1 MNIPEQFVAETT
13 GSSGE
18 PGASVARATV
28 RPLQSLDLLSER
40 EMASL
45 ANADAAVNE
54 LFRRCALAILNTDG
68 YVDDAREVYDA
79 YPDFDIRV
87 VPESRGLKLELT
99 NAPSQAF
106 VDGRMI
112 EGIRNHLFSA
122 LRDIVF
128 TEYKLAEQKS
138 FDLAS
143 PAGITDAVFRIL
155 RNADV
160 VRSNMRP
167 GLVVCWGG
175 HSIPRDEYDYS
186 KTVGYSLGL
195 RGLDICTGC
204 GPGAMKGPMKGAAI
218 AHAKQ
223 LKRDSRYVGV
233 SEPGIIAAESP
244 NAIVNE
250 LVILPDIEK
259 RLEAFV
265 RIAHGILVFPGG
277 VGTAEEI
284 LFLLGIKLHP
294 ANADV
299 ELPLI
304 LTGPARS
311 AAYFEQIDRFLRTC
325 LGDDVARHYRIIAGD
340 APAVARAMKAGIKA
354 LKRQRI
360 AHAESF
366 SFAWKLHIP
375 EELQQPFIPT
385 HENMAALELHR
396 NVPRH
401 RLIANLRCAFSGI
414 VAGNVKD
421 FGVCAVEENGPY
433 QLHGEPAIIDGL
445 SELLA
450 DFVRDGR
457 MKIDP
462 SSYRPCFELAGE

>member
-1 MNIPEQFVAETT
+1 MTIPEPFVAETT
-13 GSSGE
+13 GNSGE
-18 PGASVARATV
+18 PPAKVARASV
-28 RPLQSLDLLSER
+28 RPVRTLDLLSER
-40 EMASL
+40 EMAGL
-45 ANADAAVNE
+45 ANADASIAE

-68 YVDDAREVYDA
+68 YVDDAREVYEA
-79 YPDFDIRV
+79 YPDFDIQV
-87 VPESRGLKLELT
+87 VPESRGLKLELV
-99 NAPSQAF
+99 NAPSEAF

-128 TEYKLAEQKS
+128 TESKLADQRI
-138 FDLAS
+138 FDLS
-143 PAGITDAVFRIL
+143 TPAGITDAVFRIL

-160 VRSNMRP
+160 VRSNVQP

-175 HSIPRDEYDYS
+175 HSIPRQEYDYA

-195 RGLDICTGC
+195 RGFDICTGC

-265 RIAHGILVFPGG
+265 RMAHGILVFPGG

-304 LTGPARS
+304 FTGPS
-311 AAYFEQIDRFLRTC
+311 QSGAYFEQIDRFLRSA
-325 LGDDVARHYRIIAGD
+325 LGEDVAAHYKIIAGD
-340 APAVARAMKAGIKA
+340 APAVARAMKAGVKA
-354 LKRQRI
+354 VKRQRI

-375 EELQQPFIPT
+375 EELQQPFVPT
-385 HENMAALELHR
+385 HEAMAALSLHR
-396 NVPRH
+396 DQPRH
-401 RLIANLRCAFSGI
+401 TLIANLRRAFSGI
-414 VAGNVKD
+414 VTGNVKD
-421 FGVCAVEENGPY
+421 FGIRAIEENGPY
-433 QLHGEPAIIDGL
+433 QLHGSADLIQELSGL
-445 SELLA
+445 LE

-462 SSYRPCFELAGE
+462 SSYRPCFELAPK

>member
-1 MNIPEQFVAETT
+1 MTIPASFADATT
-13 GSSGE
+13 GSPGK
-18 PGASVARATV
+18 PGARVARASV

-45 ANADAAVNE
+45 ANADASINE
-54 LFRRCALAILNTDG
+54 LFRRCALAVLNTEG
-68 YVDDAREVYDA
+68 YVDDARTVYEA
-79 YPDFDIRV
+79 YADFDIRV
-87 VPESRGLKLELT
+87 VPESRGLKLELS
-99 NAPSQAF
+99 NAPADAF

-128 TEYKLAEQKS
+128 TEYKLADQQT
-138 FDLAS
+138 FDLSSAE
-143 PAGITDAVFRIL
+143 GITDAVFRIL

-160 VRSNMRP
+160 VRSNIKP

-175 HSIPRDEYDYS
+175 HSIPRREYDYS

-195 RGLDICTGC
+195 RGFDICTGC

-265 RIAHGILVFPGG
+265 RIAHGVLVFPGG

-284 LFLLGIKLHP
+284 LFLLGIKMHP

-299 ELPLI
+299 ELPLVF
-304 LTGPARS
+304 TGPADS
-311 AAYFEQIDRFLRTC
+311 AAYFEQIDRFLRSA
-325 LGDDVARHYRIIAGD
+325 LGDEVAEHYQIIHGD

-354 LKRQRI
+354 VKRRRI
-360 AHAESF
+360 EHAESF
-366 SFAWKLHIP
+366 SYAWKLHIP
-375 EELQQPFIPT
+375 AELQQPFEPT
-385 HENMAALELHR
+385 HENMAALALDR
-396 NVPRH
+396 DQPRH
-401 RLIANLRCAFSGI
+401 ELIANLRRAFSGI
-414 VAGNVKD
+414 VAGNVKE
-421 FGVCAVEENGPY
+421 FGVRAVEAKGPY
-433 QLHGEPAIIDGL
+433 QLKGSGELIQSL
-445 SELLA
+445 SELLEG
-450 DFVRDGR
+450 FVRDGR

-462 SSYRPCFELAGE
+462 GNYRPCFELAR

>member
-1 MNIPEQFVAETT
+1 MNIPEQFEAETT
-13 GSSGE
+13 GNSGE
-18 PGASVARATV
+18 PAGTIARATV
-28 RPLQSLDLLSER
+28 RPLQTLDLLSQR

-45 ANADAAVNE
+45 ANADASINE

-68 YVDDAREVYDA
+68 FVDDARKVYEA
-79 YPDFDIRV
+79 YPDFDVRV
-87 VPESRGLKLELT
+87 VPEPRGLKLELV

-128 TEYKLAEQKS
+128 TEYKLADQQT
-138 FDLAS
+138 FDLSSAG
-143 PAGITDAVFRIL
+143 GITDAVFRIL

-160 VRSNMRP
+160 VRSDTKP

-175 HSIPRDEYDYS
+175 HSISRAEYDYS

-223 LKRDSRYVGV
+223 LQKDSRYVGV

-294 ANADV
+294 DNTDI

-304 LTGPARS
+304 FTGPAAS
-311 AAYFEQIDRFLRTC
+311 APYFEQIDRFLRGC
-325 LGDDVARHYRIIAGD
+325 LGDDVAEHYRIIAGD
-340 APAVARAMKAGIKA
+340 APQVARSMKAGIKA
-354 LKRQRI
+354 VKRQRI

-366 SFAWKLHIP
+366 SFAWRLKIP
-375 EELQQPFIPT
+375 EELQQPFVPT
-385 HENMAALELHR
+385 HENMAALSLHR
-396 NVPRH
+396 DQPRH
-401 RLIANLRCAFSGI
+401 RLIADLRRAFSGI

-421 FGVCAVEENGPY
+421 FGVRAVEERGPY
-433 QLHGEPAIIDGL
+433 QLDGE
-445 SELLA
+445 SELIDALA
-450 DFVRDGR
+450 RLLSNFVRDGR

-462 SSYRPCFELAGE
+462 SSYRPCFELAH